1 MKLSLQEIANALN
14 ASGKFEGEAVAENYS
29 IDSRAVNAGDLFFAI
44 KGERYDAHD
53 FVRDVIGRRAYAVVA
68 EARAGE
74 FGDLSGVLVV
84 EDTLAALQALG
95 NYVRRKWGKRVIGL
109 TGSAGKTTTKDATA
123 LVLSR
128 HFHVLKSQGNLN
140 NHYGV
145 PLQLLR
151 LEPEHD
157 MAVIEMG
164 MNHAGEIAA
173 LCRIAEPD
181 WAIITNVGVAHAGN
195 FEDGIEGV
203 SRAKF
208 ELVENTKP
216 NGIIVLNA
224 DDERVR
230 RFGER
235 YQGSTMLYGTA
246 EDANVRAANI
256 RDKGALG
263 SEFDILL
270 QPLRVSA
277 SSTTD
282 TTGIV
287 AHAELPLIGAHNL
300 LNAMAAVA
308 TGVASGIPLEE
319 CAKAIASLSPGDKRG
334 EVLQIAGA
342 TVINDCYNSNPKAL
356 QAMIEALMKVPARRH
371 VAVVGEM
378 RELGDLSREMHSE
391 CGQFIAAQHVDSL
404 LGVTGDARSLVEA
417 AQAAGIKA
425 EFVETPQQAGEW
437 LSENMREGDAVLL
450 KASRGV
456 RLEGALE
463 VLTSKAKT

>member
-1 MKLSLQEIANALN
+1 
-14 ASGKFEGEAVAENYS
+14 
-29 IDSRAVNAGDLFFAI
+29 
-44 KGERYDAHD
+44 
-53 FVRDVIGRRAYAVVA
+53 
-68 EARAGE
+68 
-74 FGDLSGVLVV
+74 
-84 EDTLAALQALG
+84 
-95 NYVRRKWGKRVIGL
+95 
-109 TGSAGKTTTKDATA
+109 
-123 LVLSR
+123 
-128 HFHVLKSQGNLN
+128 
-140 NHYGV
+140 
-145 PLQLLR
+145 
-151 LEPEHD
+151 
-157 MAVIEMG
+157 
-164 MNHAGEIAA
+164 
-173 LCRIAEPD
+173 
-181 WAIITNVGVAHAGN
+181 
-195 FEDGIEGV
+195 
-203 SRAKF
+203 
-208 ELVENTKP
+208 
-216 NGIIVLNA
+216 
-224 DDERVR
+224 
-230 RFGER
+230 
-235 YQGSTMLYGTA
+235 MLYGTA